1 MRMDYLYE
9 KVLRPYYFRQDPEKA
24 HNAALKHLALLAKFG
39 PVVRAMERRN
49 MIVPGAKPV
58 EAFGLKFA
66 NRVGL
71 AAGFDKHADVWPAC
85 GALGFGH
92 AEIGTITQHAQSG
105 NEGVRVFRY
114 PQYEAAVN
122 RYGFPNIG
130 ADEAA
135 VKLARGPKKGER
147 SFPLGVNI
155 GKSKKTELADAHND
169 YLYSFEKLAA
179 HADYMVVNISSP
191 NTPGLRQLQDRGHL
205 VTLLGEL
212 MKANRTRAAK
222 LGETPLP
229 FLLKIAPDLTFAQLD
244 DILGVVGD
252 TGFSGII
259 ATNTTMDRPA
269 SMPELEKT
277 GGLSGKPLLEKSLGV
292 VKYLVRASDGK
303 IPVIGS
309 GGICSVADAGRFLD
323 EGAVMVQL
331 YTGLV
336 FRGPFLAAECA
347 RGLGKRDQ
355 LWV

>member
-1 MRMDYLYE
+1 MDYIYE
-9 KVLRPYYFRQDPEKA
+9 KLLRRYYFRFDPETA
-24 HNAALKHLALLAKFG
+24 HNKAIENMALLAKFG
-39 PVVRAMERRN
+39 PIVRAMERAN
-49 MIVPGAKPV
+49 MRVPGAKPV

-71 AAGFDKHADVWPAC
+71 AAGFDKHATAWRAC
-85 GALGFGH
+85 GAFGFGH
-92 AEIGTITQHAQSG
+92 AEIGTITRHAQDG
-105 NEGVRVFRY
+105 NEKPRVFRY

-130 ADEAA
+130 ADAA
-135 VKLARGPKKGER
+135 AERLAQGPKKGAR
-147 SFPLGVNI
+147 AFPLGVNI
-155 GKSKKTELADAHND
+155 GKSKKTELEDAYQD
-169 YLYSFEKLAA
+169 YLYSFEKLAS

-191 NTPGLRQLQDRGHL
+191 NTPGLRQLQGRDHL

-212 MKANRTRAAK
+212 MKANRARADK
-222 LGETPLP
+222 LGEAPIP
-229 FLLKIAPDLTFAQLD
+229 FLLKIAPDLNGAQLD
-244 DILGVVGD
+244 DILTVVSE
-252 TGFSGII
+252 TGFAGII
-259 ATNTTMDRPA
+259 ATNTTMDRPE

-292 VKYLVRASDGK
+292 VKYLVKASDGK

-336 FRGPFLAAECA
+336 FRGPFFAKECA
-347 RGLGKRDQ
+347 RALARHDKE
-355 LWV
+355 WV

>member
-1 MRMDYLYE
+1 MDYFYE
-9 KVLRPYYFRQDPEKA
+9 KIARPCFFRLDPEVA
-24 HNAALKHLALLAKFG
+24 HNRALAALKILAKTG
-39 PVVRAMERRN
+39 PLMRAMERRN
-49 MIVPGAKPV
+49 MIVPGASPV
-58 EAFGLKFA
+58 EAFGLKFP

-92 AEIGTITQHAQSG
+92 AEIGTITQHAQAG
-105 NEGVRVFRY
+105 NEGLRVFRY
-114 PQYEAAVN
+114 PRHEAAVN

-130 ADEAA
+130 ADAA
-135 VKLARGPKKGER
+135 AAKLAKGPKKGSR
-147 SFPLGVNI
+147 TFPLGVNL
-155 GKSKKTELADAHND
+155 GKSKKTELAEAYQD
-169 YLYSFEKLAA
+169 YLYSFEKLAEY
-179 HADYMVVNISSP
+179 ADYLVVNISSP
-191 NTPGLRQLQDRGHL
+191 NTPGLRQLQDRDHL

-212 MKANRTRAAK
+212 MKANRARAAK
-222 LGETPLP
+222 VGEAPLP
-229 FLLKIAPDLTFAQLD
+229 FLLKIAPDLTFAQMD

-269 SMPELEKT
+269 SMPELEKA

-292 VKYLVRASDGK
+292 VKYLVKASDGK

-331 YTGLV
+331 YTGLIY
-336 FRGPFLAAECA
+336 RGPFLAAECA
-347 RGLGKRDQ
+347 QGLGIRDQ
-355 LWV
+355 KWI

>member
-1 MRMDYLYE
+1 MDYVYE
-9 KVLRPYYFRQDPEKA
+9 NVLRPYYFRCDPETA
-24 HNAALKHLALLAKFG
+24 HNKAVENMTLLAKFR
-39 PVVRAMERRN
+39 PLVRAMEKRN

-58 EAFGLKFA
+58 EAFGLTFA

-71 AAGFDKHADVWPAC
+71 AAGFDKHATAWAAC
-85 GALGFGH
+85 GAFGFGH
-92 AEIGTITQHAQSG
+92 AEIGTITQHAQDG
-105 NEGVRVFRY
+105 NDKPRVFRY

-130 ADEAA
+130 ADAA
-135 VKLARGPKKGER
+135 AERLSRGPKKGTR

-155 GKSKKTELADAHND
+155 GKSKKTDLADAHRD
-169 YLYSFEKLAA
+169 YLYSFDKLAPY
-179 HADYMVVNISSP
+179 ADYMVVNISSP

-212 MKANRTRAAK
+212 MKANRERAGK
-222 LGETPLP
+222 LGETPIP
-229 FLLKIAPDLTFAQLD
+229 FLLKIAPDLNGDQLD
-244 DILGVVGD
+244 DILTVVAE

-292 VKYLVRASDGK
+292 VRYLVKASNGK

-309 GGICSVADAGRFLD
+309 GGICTVKDAGRFLD
-323 EGAVMVQL
+323 EGAIMVQL

-336 FRGPFLAAECA
+336 FRGPFFAKECA
-347 RGLGKRDQ
+347 RALAIRDTD
-355 LWV
+355 WV